1 MLKNI
6 CRKTNLINF
15 YNKISYINSY
25 KINKNFKN
33 FSSLSSFSSSN
44 NNLIGQDYYNN
55 QFSNIVHNELFTN
68 PRWYSAYTP
77 YQSEISQGRLE
88 LAYHFQ
94 EIIKSITGL
103 GISNHGLLD
112 HSHSLIEALRL
123 IIKYNSTSKIDFNN
137 SNNCFINK
145 KYILVD
151 INIFNHLKKVLNTYE
166 NLIFN
171 DSNVHIFYID
181 FNYNHN
187 YIDNILLNN
196 KINKKDIIGSVVFS
210 SDKFGLISKN
220 YKYINELKQE
230 LYDNNINK
238 FLSVISG
245 DLLHHCYFKSHKE
258 LGADI
263 AIGNIQ
269 RLGLPLFMGGPH
281 GGYFSI
287 NENLIR
293 LMPGRLINKST
304 DRYDN
309 EYYRLALQTR
319 EQHIKKSSA
328 TSNICTNQALLN
340 NYMTAWVI
348 ENSKNGLLN
357 KINKI
362 NNIKSNILQNNDM
375 SLYNNYFFDTFTLE
389 HNKNY
394 IISNDYSVFNHNN
407 TNNTSNKHN
416 INISITFTD
425 MTTSSILDYIN
436 NNFNEK
442 KSFKLI
448 NNFNDKNFNNDV
460 TISSLIKN
468 QKSIDNLL
476 KDDIF
481 NKFENNNLEFS
492 RYLKELESKDFA
504 LINGM
509 IPLGSCSMKYNP
521 PSTLGI
527 FSDFNYIQ
535 YHPFSINMSKVNF
548 NNNIDVLKEYLR
560 NITGF
565 SQCSLQPLAG
575 SHAELT
581 SLLMIKKY
589 FKDKNENNR
598 KYVIIPDSAH
608 GTNSAS
614 VSVAGLIPI
623 KLKHLS
629 NGKFD
634 LLHLDKI
641 LEKYNN
647 QILGIM
653 ITHPST
659 YGFFDDSV
667 DSVINKVKDN
677 GGFIY
682 LDGAN
687 MNAWIGD
694 LKPEQLGFNIM
705 HINMHKTL
713 AIPHGGGGPG
723 VGALCCDKTLSSYI
737 PNDNKI
743 YKNSIGNVSSSIHGN
758 TLANIISFN
767 YLNKI
772 GINNLKSISSK
783 AVFNAQYIKNKLDND
798 FHIPFKDDEN
808 NVAHE
813 LIIDLAP
820 LFKKTNLNVGDVAK
834 RFLDFGIHPPT
845 MSWPIENCLMI
856 EPTETESIENLDYLC
871 DTLLQIKKEILY
883 VKENLN
889 NDDIKNNNLLK
900 NAPHTIQD
908 LMDWDYK
915 YTKQEAFYPLGK
927 KTKKIWNLTNRI
939 NDYLGDKNLLNSI
952 K

>member
-112 HSHSLIEALRL
+112 HSHSLIEAIRL

-151 INIFNHLKKVLNTYE
+151 SNIFNHLKKVLNTYE

-181 FNYNHN
+181 FNYNNN

-287 NENLIR
+287 NENLVR

-309 EYYRLALQTR
+309 EFYRLALQTR

-407 TNNTSNKHN
+407 TNNTSNKNN

-425 MTTSSILDYIN
+425 MTTSSLLDYIN

-460 TISSLIKN
+460 TISSLIRNK
-468 QKSIDNLL
+468 KSIDNLL

-667 DSVINKVKDN
+667 DNVINKVKDN

-758 TLANIISFN
+758 TLANIISLN

-856 EPTETESIENLDYLC
+856 EPTETEIIENLDYLC

-883 VKENLN
+883 VKESLN